1 MKSQTS
7 LNKRYCSKPF
17 SHFEVVG
24 DGAAHLCCPS
34 WLKTSIGDL
43 NHDSLENIWNS
54 ETAQNI
60 RSSIIDGS
68 YRYCDHDI
76 CPYLKSGRLET
87 LEELSESVREAVV
100 KEQTEIIARPKYIL
114 LGYDFSCNLSCPSCR
129 SKKIMVAKGSAEH
142 KKIEDLTVKID
153 EAFIRPPSDEAIVLN
168 ITGSGD
174 PFASNVYRTY
184 LENLDGEKLSHLK
197 IDLQTNG
204 LLFSPKMWER
214 MSKIHSNIRNVFVSI
229 DAAREVTY
237 PVVRREGN
245 WSVLLS
251 NMKFLAG
258 LRKQKKLNLLQARF
272 VVQKANYREMEE
284 FARTFLKLGCD
295 VIEFAQLVDWNS
307 WSPNVFH
314 NQCVWEKNHPERNE
328 FLKALSKSF
337 LSHERIF
344 LGNLTELRKEA
355 IAYQLATLPLLPKIL
370 FILSHKYQELF
381 NFLVAKKIALSKS
394 IRKRL

>member
-1 MKSQTS
+1 MNQE
-7 LNKRYCSKPF
+7 KRYCSKPF
-17 SHFEVVG
+17 SHFEVTGNG
-24 DGAAHLCCPS
+24 DAFLCCPS
-34 WLKTSIGDL
+34 WLKTSIGHLDQ
-43 NHDSLENIWNS
+43 NSAQAIWNS
-54 ETAQNI
+54 ETSQKI

-68 YRYCDHDI
+68 YRYCDHNI
-76 CPYLKSGRLET
+76 CPYLKSGRLES
-87 LEELSESVREAVV
+87 LEKLSPGVREAI
-100 KEQTEIIARPKYIL
+100 ETQQTEIKTRPKYIL

-129 SKKIMVAKGSAEH
+129 SQKIMLAKGSPEH
-142 KKIEDLTVKID
+142 QKVEELTAKID
-153 EAFIRPPSDEAIVLN
+153 TSFIKPESDETIVLN

-184 LENLDGEKLSHLK
+184 LETLDGKSLPHLK

-214 MSKIHSNIRNVFVSI
+214 MSKIHGNIRNVFVSI

-237 PVVRREGN
+237 PIVRREGN
-245 WSVLLS
+245 WSVLIT

-314 NQCVWEKNHPERNE
+314 HQCVWQKNHPERKE
-328 FLKALSKSF
+328 FFKALSKSF

-355 IAYQLATLPLLPKIL
+355 IAYQLAALPLLPKIL
-370 FILSHKYQELF
+370 FILSHKNQELV
-381 NFLVAKKIALSKS
+381 NFLVAKKIALSKI

>member
-1 MKSQTS
+1 MESQDES
-7 LNKRYCSKPF
+7 KKRYCSKPF

-24 DGAAHLCCPS
+24 DGEAHLCCPS

-43 NHDSLENIWNS
+43 NHDSMENIWNS
-54 ETAQNI
+54 ETAQKI
-60 RSSIIDGS
+60 RASIIDGS
-68 YRYCDHDI
+68 YRYCDHEI

-87 LEELSESVREAVV
+87 LEELSGPVREAIEF
-100 KEQTEIIARPKYIL
+100 KQTQIAARPKYIL

-129 SKKIMVAKGSAEH
+129 SKKIMLPKGSPEH
-142 KKIEDLTVKID
+142 QKVEELTAKID
-153 EAFIRPPSDEAIVLN
+153 TAFIKPASDEIIVLN

-184 LENLDGEKLSHLK
+184 LENLDGVNLPHLK

-214 MSKIHSNIRNVFVSI
+214 MSKIHGNIRNVFVSI

-245 WSVLLS
+245 WSVLME
-251 NMKFLAG
+251 NMKFLAE

-307 WSPNVFH
+307 WRPEVFH
-314 NQCVWEKNHPERNE
+314 HQCVWEKNHPERKE

-355 IAYQLATLPLLPKIL
+355 IAYQLATLPFIPKML
-370 FILSHKYQELF
+370 FILSHKMQNLI
-381 NFLVAKKIALSKS
+381 NLLISKKIAVSKAL
-394 IRKRL
+394 RKRL